1 MRAKE
6 RDPRFDPGAEGRS
19 PAANTITDRPPGEMP
34 GPDASPAPAAGMKTS
49 QAVSMAVCVAFGFA
63 YFGWV
68 AFTEGW
74 RFWLVASLVATFAT
88 LGFVAHRVMGVGRR

>member
-1 MRAKE
+1 MSAE
-6 RDPRFDPGAEGRS
+6 PEPTPRTP
-19 PAANTITDRPPGEMP
+19 
-34 GPDASPAPAAGMKTS
+34 MKTG
-49 QAVSMAVCVAFGFA
+49 QAVSMAICVAFGFA

-88 LGFVAHRVMGVGRR
+88 LGFVAHRVMAVGRGTQE

>member
-1 MRAKE
+1 MRPPE
-6 RDPRFDPGAEGRS
+6 RDPQPAEAQRLPANRSGDPVDGGEID
-19 PAANTITDRPPGEMP
+19 PAA
-34 GPDASPAPAAGMKTS
+34 PAGAPRAPMKTS

-74 RFWLVASLVATFAT
+74 RFWLVASVVATFAT